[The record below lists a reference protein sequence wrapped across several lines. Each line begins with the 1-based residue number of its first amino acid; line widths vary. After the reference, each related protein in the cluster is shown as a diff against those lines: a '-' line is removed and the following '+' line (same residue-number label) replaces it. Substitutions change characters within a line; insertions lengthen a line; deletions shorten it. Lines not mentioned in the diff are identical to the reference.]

1 LVHSCSLLT
10 FIFKHNSQEERK
22 EERNSFEMKSEEATP
37 PVNERINR
45 RAQLASIDELSVTPG
60 TVNAVDGELFL
71 QLLHFTSFLM
81 YQKSPGLYD

>member
-1 LVHSCSLLT
+1 
-10 FIFKHNSQEERK
+10 
-22 EERNSFEMKSEEATP
+22 
-37 PVNERINR
+37 VNERINR